1 MLLVRVIRFLIIIVI
16 AAGSNCDPLGA
27 PLLSLFAAFGAS
39 LRAFADDFEWCPLA
53 AARDY
58 FTIALN
64 EDGPNSFFTR
74 SVLGGDVK

>member
-39 LRAFADDFEWCPLA
+39 LRAFADDFEWCP
-53 AARDY
+53 
-58 FTIALN
+58 
-64 EDGPNSFFTR
+64 
-74 SVLGGDVK
+74 